1 MIAVA
6 MAEANDDLRAA
17 QPALLSLHKALL
29 DAERAQVESVH
40 GAMSGAEFL
49 QLVSDPIRY
58 GWLKP
63 FSRLIVAIDD
73 TLNPR
78 EDAEVVPPGEL
89 LDQAPRARA
98 TAEGGHAL
106 RPALP
111 VAASEGPGAR
121 HGALGSGEGAR
132 PVGVA
137 VAIGRATV
145 NRQPPFASSTDR
157 VPPCASISP
166 FAIASPRPVERPPSP
181 VPA

>member
-6 MAEANDDLRAA
+6 MAEAIDDLRAA
-17 QPALLSLHKALL
+17 QPVLLTLHKALL

-78 EDAEVVPPGEL
+78 EDAEVVAPGEL
-89 LDQAPRARA
+89 LDQARELVSPPKDDAPFGRRYRSLLQKDP
-98 TAEGGHAL
+98 AL
-106 RPALP
+106 VMAHSRVADILGRPA
-111 VAASEGPGAR
+111 S
-121 HGALGSGEGAR
+121 
-132 PVGVA
+132 
-137 VAIGRATV
+137 
-145 NRQPPFASSTDR
+145 
-157 VPPCASISP
+157 
-166 FAIASPRPVERPPSP
+166 
-181 VPA
+181 

>member
-6 MAEANDDLRAA
+6 MAEAIDDLRAA
-17 QPALLSLHKALL
+17 QPVLLTLHKALL

-78 EDAEVVPPGEL
+78 EDAEVVAPGEL
-89 LDQAPRARA
+89 LDQARELVLPPKEDTPFGRRYRS
-98 TAEGGHAL
+98 L
-106 RPALP
+106 LQKNPALVMAHSR
-111 VAASEGPGAR
+111 VADI
-121 HGALGSGEGAR
+121 LG
-132 PVGVA
+132 
-137 VAIGRATV
+137 
-145 NRQPPFASSTDR
+145 
-157 VPPCASISP
+157 
-166 FAIASPRPVERPPSP
+166 RPPS
-181 VPA
+181 